1 MRRGQKLRRLFLSPN
16 IGKNAERTSS
26 VTGKND
32 IEQKRTNKFE
42 GGVAME
48 LTRRAMLGALGGLAV
63 GGTVASVVG
72 TSIAADPKTKR
83 FEQINGDFGWKP
95 HKLDPKECAAVAYD
109 GYWHKGLGCAYGA
122 FYAIVGLMGEKYG
135 APYNQF
141 PFAMLEVGKGGI
153 SDWGTICGALLG
165 PASAYAL
172 FWGRKERNAMVSELY
187 RWYETAKLPI
197 FNPGEAAKGV
207 KGDLPTS
214 VADSVLC
221 HVSLS
226 RWCFE
231 NKVEANSKARSE
243 RCGRLTADVTYKAV
257 EIMNA
262 KIDGTF
268 KPALAAPQSVTTCGE
283 CHAKGKEADNMKSVM
298 DCTPCHSGNE
308 HLMNKFKDH
317 P

>member
-1 MRRGQKLRRLFLSPN
+1 
-16 IGKNAERTSS
+16 
-26 VTGKND
+26 
-32 IEQKRTNKFE
+32 
-42 GGVAME
+42 ME

-283 CHAKGKEADNMKSVM
+283 CHAKEADNMKSVM

>member
-1 MRRGQKLRRLFLSPN
+1 MDNSRRNCLCG
-16 IGKNAERTSS
+16 
-26 VTGKND
+26 
-32 IEQKRTNKFE
+32 
-42 GGVAME
+42 
-48 LTRRAMLGALGGLAV
+48 LGGLAV
-63 GGTVASVVG
+63 GGAVAALVG
-72 TSIAADPKTKR
+72 TGGSIAQAAAPAKR
-83 FEQINGDFGWKP
+83 FEQVNGEFGWKP
-95 HKLDPKECAAVAYD
+95 HKLDPKECAKVAYE
-109 GYWHKGLGCAYGA
+109 GYWYKGYACGYGA
-122 FYAIVGLMGEKYG
+122 FYSIIGLLGEKYG

-141 PFAMLEVGKGGI
+141 PFSMLEANKGGI

-187 RWYETAKLPI
+187 RWYETAKPPI

>member
-1 MRRGQKLRRLFLSPN
+1 
-16 IGKNAERTSS
+16 
-26 VTGKND
+26 
-32 IEQKRTNKFE
+32 
-42 GGVAME
+42 ME

-207 KGDLPTS
+207 KGNLHQNAS
-214 VADSVLC
+214 GSVLC
-221 HVSLS
+221 HISVSK
-226 RWCFE
+226 WCYASQT
-231 NKVEANSKARSE
+231 EATSKARNE
-243 RCGRLTADVTYKAV
+243 RCGRLTADVCRKAV
-257 EIMNA
+257 EILNA
-262 KIDGTF
+262 KIEQGKDF
-268 KPALAAPQSVTTCGE
+268 KGVFAKQDSVKACGE
-283 CHAKGKEADNMKSVM
+283 CHQTKGNEANWAKGVM
-298 DCTPCHSGNE
+298 DCTPCHDGRSA
-308 HLMNKFKDH
+308 LMNKFKDH

>member
-1 MRRGQKLRRLFLSPN
+1 MNALTAALKEELNVEMVSVFGLSIPESVVVSWGIMAFLVLGS
-16 IGKNAERTSS
+16 IL
-26 VTGKND
+26 
-32 IEQKRTNKFE
+32 
-42 GGVAME
+42 
-48 LTRRAMLGALGGLAV
+48 LTRNLRV
-63 GGTVASVVG
+63 EH
-72 TSIAADPKTKR
+72 ITKR
-83 FEQINGDFGWKP
+83 QAVLETVVTTINDFFI
-95 HKLDPKECAAVAYD
+95 
-109 GYWHKGLGCAYGA
+109 GL
-122 FYAIVGLMGEKYG
+122 LGEKYG

>member
-1 MRRGQKLRRLFLSPN
+1 
-16 IGKNAERTSS
+16 
-26 VTGKND
+26 
-32 IEQKRTNKFE
+32 
-42 GGVAME
+42 
-48 LTRRAMLGALGGLAV
+48 
-63 GGTVASVVG
+63 
-72 TSIAADPKTKR
+72 
-83 FEQINGDFGWKP
+83 
-95 HKLDPKECAAVAYD
+95 
-109 GYWHKGLGCAYGA
+109 
-122 FYAIVGLMGEKYG
+122 
-135 APYNQF
+135 
-141 PFAMLEVGKGGI
+141 
-153 SDWGTICGALLG
+153 
-165 PASAYAL
+165 
-172 FWGRKERNAMVSELY
+172 MVSGLY

-268 KPALAAPQSVTTCGE
+268 KPALATPQSVTTCGE